1 LIGWGLQRVTSLRP
15 AVAAKVLLL
24 WNALRGLIRY
34 NDITVMCWLVDA
46 QFQSLRRSSGTHC
59 HLTSNLS
66 HSLLVFRQRLKTF
79 LFRQSFRNIVL

>member
-34 NDITVMCWLVDA
+34 TTTIYYYY
-46 QFQSLRRSSGTHC
+46 
-59 HLTSNLS
+59 
-66 HSLLVFRQRLKTF
+66 
-79 LFRQSFRNIVL
+79 

>member
-34 NDITVMCWLVDA
+34 RCTDYSDTV
-46 QFQSLRRSSGTHC
+46 RRTLQGHFT
-59 HLTSNLS
+59 
-66 HSLLVFRQRLKTF
+66 
-79 LFRQSFRNIVL
+79 

>member
-34 NDITVMCWLVDA
+34 ISIDSPVA
-46 QFQSLRRSSGTHC
+46 ASSAAAAMAAKIM
-59 HLTSNLS
+59 
-66 HSLLVFRQRLKTF
+66 V
-79 LFRQSFRNIVL
+79 